1 MYFNKNLDFFDILS
15 YNVNMTKNKSNHYE
29 DFYFDRARNIKGNKS
44 SSHFH
49 DRLEIYYMKEGGCNY
64 FIEDKSFTVRS
75 GDLVFIPSGVIHK
88 TNYDSPSH
96 ERWLINCFENYIPD
110 SLKDKLLSMPRY
122 FKRSKITEEC
132 EKIMIKI
139 GEEYSC
145 ADEYSLDAIKGYVN
159 NLLFI
164 LFRNSE
170 KQDSTATSNKLIE
183 SAVKII
189 NQNYGGEISLYQTA
203 ESLSV
208 SPEHLSRT
216 FKKQTGFGFSEY
228 LTLIRLQKAKN
239 MLSNEP
245 GKTVGEVAFTCGFN
259 DSNYFSYKFTKA
271 YGVSPRSIKK
281 LKKVVKNR

>member
-1 MYFNKNLDFFDILS
+1 MFLDKNLDFFDIFS
-15 YNVNMTKNKSNHYE
+15 YNISMAKKQGTHYE

-49 DRLEIYYMKEGGCNY
+49 DRLEIYYMKEGSCNY

-96 ERWLINCFENYIPD
+96 ERWLINCFENYIPA

-139 GEEYSC
+139 GEEYAR
-145 ADEYSLDAIKGYVN
+145 ADEYSIDVIKGYVS

-170 KQDSTATSNKLIE
+170 KQESTATSNKLVE
-183 SAVKII
+183 SAVKNI

-203 ESLSV
+203 ENLGV

-216 FKKQTGFGFSEY
+216 FKRQTGFGFSEY

-245 GKTVGEVAFTCGFN
+245 GKKVGEVAFICGFN
-259 DSNYFSYKFTKA
+259 DSNYFSYKFKKT
-271 YGVSPRSIKK
+271 YGASPRSVKKIKK
-281 LKKVVKNR
+281 